1 MAVDFFY
8 PAYEVVRNQDRCIT
22 CRVCERQCANKVHQY
37 DAELGLMISDES
49 ACVNCQRCVSLCPTR
64 ALKIVK
70 TDNTFKDNVNY
81 TAQAMTEIY
90 RQAQSGGVLLSAM
103 GNPAPLPVYWDKLLI
118 NASQVTNP
126 SIDPLREPMETRV
139 YLGSRPEGIRR
150 DKDGRLIDDTP
161 PQLKLEVPIMFSAMS
176 YGSISYNAHES
187 LARAAEKLG
196 TYYNT
201 GEGGLHQDFY
211 KYGEH
216 TIVQVASGRFGVNH
230 DYLNAGAAIEIK
242 MGQGAKPGIGGH
254 LPGRKIVADIAK
266 TRMIPE
272 GSDAI
277 SPAPHHDIYS
287 IEDLRQLVFSLKEAS
302 RYTKPVIVKIAAVHN
317 VAAIASGI
325 ARSGADII
333 AIDGFRGGTGA
344 APTRIRDNVG
354 IPIELALAAV
364 DTRLRQEGIRD
375 RVSLVVG
382 GSIRSSADVV
392 KAIALGADPILTIK
406 VASHYAA
413 RYFLLNN
420 KGAIAPG
427 YLADFVVLDNLHDVN
442 VEMVFKRGKLVY
454 DGHDV
459 EIAAPDI
466 DPDILAGVLDTFHL
480 PDVTPEQ
487 LRIGVAPL
495 IGLIDG
501 QIVTEDLG
509 HAEGVDNGI
518 CQMTV
523 CERHHDTGHVASC
536 YVRGYGIQRG
546 AVATSIAHD
555 SHNIIACGVSPE
567 DIAFA
572 VNELKKMHGGIIVVE
587 NGQVQ
592 ARLPLEVAGL
602 FTDRP
607 LPEVNEKLEHCKAA
621 AWAQGVN
628 RGIDPF
634 MTLSFASLPVI
645 PALRLTTKG
654 VFNVNTLTFVE

>member
-1 MAVDFFY
+1 MSEAKTRAERIALKVRRKQRLVRVALGEEKADVVLKNADYVNVFSGTVEHGDIAVANGLVVGMAD
-8 PAYEVVRNQDRCIT
+8 
-22 CRVCERQCANKVHQY
+22 HY
-37 DAELGLMISDES
+37 DGLMEVD
-49 ACVNCQRCVSLCPTR
+49 VS
-64 ALKIVK
+64 
-70 TDNTFKDNVNY
+70 
-81 TAQAMTEIY
+81 
-90 RQAQSGGVLLSAM
+90 G
-103 GNPAPLPVYWDKLLI
+103 
-118 NASQVTNP
+118 
-126 SIDPLREPMETRV
+126 
-139 YLGSRPEGIRR
+139 
-150 DKDGRLIDDTP
+150 
-161 PQLKLEVPIMFSAMS
+161 
-176 YGSISYNAHES
+176 
-187 LARAAEKLG
+187 
-196 TYYNT
+196 
-201 GEGGLHQDFY
+201 
-211 KYGEH
+211 
-216 TIVQVASGRFGVNH
+216 
-230 DYLNAGAAIEIK
+230 
-242 MGQGAKPGIGGH
+242 
-254 LPGRKIVADIAK
+254 KIVAPGFIDAHIHLESSLVSPTSFARAVLPHGTTTVITDPHEIANVCGMGGIDYMMAATENLPLDVHFMLPSCVPAMAFEENGATLTWRDINAYFDHPRVLGLAEMMNYPGVMMGDRATMEK
-266 TRMIPE
+266 IVV
-272 GSDAI
+272 SQA
-277 SPAPHHDIYS
+277 HH
-287 IEDLRQLVFSLKEAS
+287 K
-302 RYTKPVIVKIAAVHN
+302 K
-317 VAAIASGI
+317 
-325 ARSGADII
+325 
-333 AIDGFRGGTGA
+333 IDGH
-344 APTRIRDNVG
+344 APGLSGKALNAYMSAGVYSDHECDTMDNALEKLHKGQFIMIRDGTAAQNL
-354 IPIELALAAV
+354 EALMPLLTEQYAHRCMFCTDDKHPYDLLHKGHIDYIV
-364 DTRLRQEGIRD
+364 R
-375 RVSLVVG
+375 
-382 GSIRSSADVV
+382 

-427 YLADFVVLDNLHDVN
+427 YLADFVVLD
-442 VEMVFKRGKLVY
+442 
-454 DGHDV
+454 
-459 EIAAPDI
+459 
-466 DPDILAGVLDTFHL
+466 TFHL

-487 LRIGVAPL
+487 LRIGRAPL

-523 CERHHDTGHVASC
+523 CERHHGTGHVASC
-536 YVRGYGIQRG
+536 YVRDYGIQRG

-654 VFNVNTLTFVE
+654 VFNVNTLSFVE